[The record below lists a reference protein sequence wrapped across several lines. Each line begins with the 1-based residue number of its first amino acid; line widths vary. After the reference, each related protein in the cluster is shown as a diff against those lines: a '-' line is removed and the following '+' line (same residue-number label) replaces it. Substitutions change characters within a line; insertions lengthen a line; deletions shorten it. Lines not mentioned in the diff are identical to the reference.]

1 MYLVNE
7 EVLFKETMLIMY
19 LFFIIYSML
28 QFGDSIVNSVYNCM
42 LTMLIVS
49 VTQMIMTYLQ
59 VFLFISSL
67 KMKFYGIVYKHS
79 RSDIVFFSQKSKLY
93 KILHN
98 IIVEKKR
105 GGWCVY

>member
-49 VTQMIMTYLQ
+49 VTQMIMY
-59 VFLFISSL
+59 IPASL
-67 KMKFYGIVYKHS
+67 LIYK
-79 RSDIVFFSQKSKLY
+79 LM
-93 KILHN
+93 KILWH
-98 IIVEKKR
+98 
-105 GGWCVY
+105 CL